1 MLRSCSSLKELS
13 LLHKLSTLGCWYS
26 VVSKGLQASVGEA
39 AVAAAAADR
48 ILRLLVVVVVVVVL
62 LLLLLLSQ

>member
-26 VVSKGLQASVGEA
+26 VVSKGVQASAGEA
-39 AVAAAAADR
+39 AVAAAAAVR
-48 ILRLLVVVVVVVVL
+48 ILRL
-62 LLLLLLSQ
+62 QCIMQ